1 MSAIVFTCYSCGSE
15 DVKELQGDMVCMRCC
30 CEQNYPAY
38 VYDHHFYDA
47 AETFSSSHC
56 VSFDENSGGS
66 DTSPTAPRIQLRHNI
81 NNGAGNNA
89 KKLLPRDEFDTLQA
103 LVPVPANVV
112 RRAIEL
118 FEDFI
123 KRRQLKTTTRR
134 AAFAAAT
141 VYYAKN
147 DFPHAAAF
155 SPTALMKYLAL
166 SVADFRQAKRELK
179 REYVS
184 VASTPFG
191 HLFKTT
197 EESSNKRALLP
208 PFVHETPI
216 LSSHVVQLRKLYFN
230 LHDKIVAKRE
240 LTEHT
245 PQTVS
250 AALVYVAV
258 RYLQRSEATLKRMKL
273 SDFSKWCDVSGP
285 TLVKLENKILAL
297 CQKS

>member
-1 MSAIVFTCYSCGSE
+1 MDISCYCCGSE
-15 DVKELQGDMVCMRCC
+15 DVRELQGDLVCMRCC

-38 VYDHHFYDA
+38 VYDHHYYDA
-47 AETFSSSHC
+47 AETFSSARCTSL
-56 VSFDENSGGS
+56 DECST
-66 DTSPTAPRIQLRHNI
+66 DTSTPSSGHA
-81 NNGAGNNA
+81 NNNTVNA
-89 KKLLPRDEFDTLQA
+89 KKLIPRDEFYALQM

-112 RRAIEL
+112 CRAMEL
-118 FEDFI
+118 FEDFT

-155 SPTALMKYLAL
+155 APAALMKYLAL

-179 REYVS
+179 REYVT
-184 VASTPFG
+184 ATSTPFG

-197 EESSNKRALLP
+197 EDSNKRALLP

-230 LHDKIVAKRE
+230 LYEKIVAKRE

-245 PQTVS
+245 PQTVA
-250 AALVYVAV
+250 AALVYVSV
-258 RYLQRSEATLKRMKL
+258 KYLQRSEATLKRLKL
-273 SDFSKWCDVSGP
+273 ADFSKWCDVSGP

-297 CQKS
+297 CQKPSSTA